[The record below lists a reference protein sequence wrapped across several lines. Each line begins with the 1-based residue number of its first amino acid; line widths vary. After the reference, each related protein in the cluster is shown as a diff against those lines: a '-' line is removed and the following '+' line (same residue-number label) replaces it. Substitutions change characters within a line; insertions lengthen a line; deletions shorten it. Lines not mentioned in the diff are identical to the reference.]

1 MSGGY
6 WLTQSLATTLSI
18 SFRPYLLVDYLI
30 EVSVLRL
37 ELPQVFRAVEGKALM
52 FGRNEALGFQ
62 PRDLFSGL
70 KTCPNGGCH

>member
-37 ELPQVFRAVEGKALM
+37 ELPQVFRAVEGKTLM
-52 FGRNEALGFQ
+52 FGRNEALAFLPGVS
-62 PRDLFSGL
+62 FSRL
-70 KTCPNGGCH
+70 KTCPNGAGH